1 MSLLHIR
8 YTKMPSLPFSNC
20 RICEV
25 YAWPLAKPI
34 PRLPLYIVH
43 WHFVFDNT
51 LSRVSRIFKVK
62 LLRCYLVL
70 KKYTKGINNHVF
82 FLQFTKFLISKTEIY
97 AVNYNVIKYS
107 PRLFLIIYTIFL
119 IFSDWYKVTFHKISK
134 MLQMLVSWFLR
145 PPFKILNDQQ
155 IKRLKAGTSSS
166 WSNCFN
172 WCNLGFKF
180 RERNVLE
187 KENNLPDILF
197 AKKRIGIMV
206 LPCLLSLFF
215 WKRSITT
222 GMRSIMIEES
232 YEKLFLES
240 PVDIRNISKEEI
252 SGMIGKCGIT
262 LFFYLCFL

>member
-1 MSLLHIR
+1 M
-8 YTKMPSLPFSNC
+8 
-20 RICEV
+20 
-25 YAWPLAKPI
+25 
-34 PRLPLYIVH
+34 
-43 WHFVFDNT
+43 
-51 LSRVSRIFKVK
+51 
-62 LLRCYLVL
+62 
-70 KKYTKGINNHVF
+70 
-82 FLQFTKFLISKTEIY
+82 
-97 AVNYNVIKYS
+97 
-107 PRLFLIIYTIFL
+107 FLIIYTIFL

-166 WSNCFN
+166 WSKCFN

-197 AKKRIGIMV
+197 AKKESVSWSCRAS
-206 LPCLLSLFF
+206 SLFF

-262 LFFYLCFL
+262 LFLSMLFIIKFCFYILCTFVQHLDT

>member
-8 YTKMPSLPFSNC
+8 YTKMPSLVSNC

-82 FLQFTKFLISKTEIY
+82 LQFTKFLISKTEIY

-107 PRLFLIIYTIFL
+107 PRLFLIIYTISL

-180 RERNVLE
+180 RERNILE

-197 AKKRIGIMV
+197 AKNKNRYHGLAV
-206 LPCLLSLFF
+206 PPLSLLLEAINNDRDEIYCDWRILWKTFF
-215 WKRSITT
+215 GKSCRYQEHFKR
-222 GMRSIMIEES
+222 R
-232 YEKLFLES
+232 
-240 PVDIRNISKEEI
+240 DIRNDR
-252 SGMIGKCGIT
+252 
-262 LFFYLCFL
+262 